1 MLPIIPIVNSIW
13 GISWKVIVLPAPG
26 PTPQKQSPFPLNT
39 YLLNAGCMPG
49 SSRDTLTNKAGGK
62 RRPHKI
68 SILKHLPGTLY
79 ATVYQ
84 LSVCPV
90 AQSCPTLCNPM
101 DCSPPRL
108 FCTWNFSGKNTGVGC
123 YFLQPTRG
131 IFQTQESNLSLLHL
145 LHWQAESLPLRHL
158 GSYTQIYGSF
168 KNAYKNRMSWIF
180 WLIILDA
187 FLHIRNWA
195 VVILDYLRSVM
206 FCLNKHPTKLRKQSL
221 VSCPLESSS
230 LIFWVLQKDFKSL
243 F

>member
-13 GISWKVIVLPAPG
+13 GINWKVIVLPTPG
-26 PTPQKQSPFPLNT
+26 PTPQKQSPLPLKT
-39 YLLNAGCMPG
+39 YLLNIGCMPG
-49 SSRDTLTNKAGGK
+49 SSCDTLTNKAGGGGK
-62 RRPHKI
+62 HPHKI

-79 ATVYQ
+79 ATVYE
-84 LSVCPV
+84 LSVCSV
-90 AQSCPTLCNPM
+90 AQSCPTLWNPM
-101 DCSPPRL
+101 DYSPRRL
-108 FCTWNFSGKNTGVGC
+108 LYPWNFSGKNTGVGC
-123 YFLQPTRG
+123 YFLLRG
-131 IFQTQESNLSLLHL
+131 IFKTQESNLSLLHL

-158 GSYTQIYGSF
+158 GSHTQIHGSF

-180 WLIILDA
+180 WLVILDA

-195 VVILDYLRSVM
+195 VVTLYYLRSVM